1 MKPFNEPLIN
11 EMSAFIKEYQLDK
24 GVSPSYSVISTRFRI
39 SKSVVARY
47 LKQLEMR
54 GMLRKN
60 DDGVIAI
67 DTRLFK
73 GKTKPTSLVGAVAS
87 SSIKA
92 ITVSP
97 FSAQFCF
104 FAIIKSPSYIPLPIL
119 L

>member
-11 EMSAFIKEYQLDK
+11 EMSAFIKEYQLNK

-60 DDGVIAI
+60 NDGVIAI
-67 DTRLFK
+67 DTKLFK
-73 GKTKPTSLVGAVAS
+73 GNTKPTSLVPLFEMLRS
-87 SSIKA
+87 R
-92 ITVSP
+92 TRLLY
-97 FSAQFCF
+97 
-104 FAIIKSPSYIPLPIL
+104 IKSYWLSDSS
-119 L
+119 